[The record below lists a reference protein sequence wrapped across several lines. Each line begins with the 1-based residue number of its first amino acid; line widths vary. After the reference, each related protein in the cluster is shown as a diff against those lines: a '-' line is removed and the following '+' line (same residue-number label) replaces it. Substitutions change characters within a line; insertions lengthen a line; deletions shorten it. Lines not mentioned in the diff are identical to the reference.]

1 MPPNQENFE
10 NFYFKP
16 FYNKSFSDIEAERD
30 PDANFFNEVSL
41 QNFECSYLFP
51 NEIKSFLSEKESSET
66 KLSKFENLNF
76 NPFDYGSFPDI
87 EAERDPEKFECFLN
101 QMESFLSEKEPM

>member
-41 QNFECSYLFP
+41 
-51 NEIKSFLSEKESSET
+51 
-66 KLSKFENLNF
+66 
-76 NPFDYGSFPDI
+76 
-87 EAERDPEKFECFLN
+87 
-101 QMESFLSEKEPM
+101 